1 MKDDHSDKMKII
13 QGTVLAIK
21 GQHSCWGPGDS
32 TVKGQHSYNTYKWG
46 GGGGEL
52 ARKGDSSVVRAPDS

>member
-32 TVKGQHSYNTYKWG
+32 TVKGQHFCTSGVG
-46 GGGGEL
+46 GGGGGGGTGKE
-52 ARKGDSSVVRAPDS
+52 RG